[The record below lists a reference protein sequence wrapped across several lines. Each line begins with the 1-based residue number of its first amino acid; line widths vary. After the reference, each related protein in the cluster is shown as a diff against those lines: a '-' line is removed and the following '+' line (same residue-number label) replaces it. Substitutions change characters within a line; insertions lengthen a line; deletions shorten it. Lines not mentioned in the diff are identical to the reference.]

1 MQVIK
6 FLICLAVGLLVSG
19 CSKKAADASE
29 AADEGATPEAVAGKP
44 AADANPHLGSALN
57 SVNSDID
64 SKQYDAAVQK
74 LLEAKI
80 AAEHSEADRK
90 LYEAKYREASNALR
104 EKAETDPEARASY
117 ESLGRAMMGR

>member
-1 MQVIK
+1 
-6 FLICLAVGLLVSG
+6 
-19 CSKKAADASE
+19 
-29 AADEGATPEAVAGKP
+29 
-44 AADANPHLGSALN
+44 LGTALN
-57 SVNSDID
+57 SVNSDIE

-104 EKAETDPEARASY
+104 EKAETDPEAKASY